1 MAQEICL
8 FWHRRDLRFKDNSG
22 LYQALNTFPAVQPIF
37 IFDSDIL
44 SKLKDP
50 KDPRVTFIY
59 SQIESLKDEYQKK
72 GSDLWVFHGKPIEI
86 FKKLFAENSVAA
98 VFANGDYEPQAIERD
113 LEIENLCGKKR
124 IQFKLFKDHV
134 VFEKNEV
141 LTDAKKPYTVFT
153 PYKRKWLSSL
163 KPEHLKAHN
172 TEKFENK
179 LNPIKKPQSL
189 LSLTDLGF
197 QENVT
202 TEFPAKKTT
211 VTLLKNYQAERDF
224 PALQSTSKLG
234 LHLRFGTV
242 SIRDLVKTAKQ
253 YSETWL
259 SELIWREF
267 FMQILFHY
275 PHVEKTSFRPE
286 YDNIAWRKSPQ
297 DFAKWCEGK
306 TGYPMVDAGMR
317 ELNSTGFMHNRVRMV
332 VASFLS
338 KHLLIH
344 WYLGERYFAEKLLD
358 FELSA
363 NNGNWQWAA
372 GTGCDAAPYF
382 RIFNP
387 EAQQKRFDPDWV
399 YIKKWV
405 PEFGTK
411 AYPEPMVEHSFARD
425 RALSEYKKGLGK

>member
-124 IQFKLFKDHV
+124 IQFKLFKDQV

-317 ELNSTGFMHNRVRMV
+317 ELNATGFMHNRVRMV

-358 FELSA
+358 FDLSA

-387 EAQQKRFDPDWV
+387 EAQQKRFDPDGV

>member
-124 IQFKLFKDHV
+124 IQFKLFKDQV